1 MPRRKSSEP
10 WVHPK
15 GLTLKEMV
23 GVLPHLGV
31 NVSFH
36 ALRLTARILS
46 VPSESGRGE
55 NGRGVT
61 AYYPHEALFMFAT
74 AYRLVAPPKSK
85 FEKIAERL
93 RELELQET
101 SPCEPYSIADVFEDE
116 PQKADVVPR
125 DLEAVAR
132 AYLRFACDDD
142 QGLDVAVL
150 SKVAKGHWHE
160 CGLDDQRVAE
170 ALRVYKIR
178 QLTAMG
184 VPADVAA
191 KVPLSGV

>member
-23 GVLPHLGV
+23 GVLPYYGV

-55 NGRGVT
+55 NDRGLT
-61 AYYPHEALFMFAT
+61 AYYAYEALFMFAT

-93 RELELQET
+93 RDLESQET
-101 SPCEPYSIADVFEDE
+101 SPCEPYSIADEFEDE
-116 PQKADVVPR
+116 PAKADVAPR

-132 AYLRFACDDD
+132 AYLRFVCDDE
-142 QGLDVAVL
+142 QGLDVAIL
-150 SKVAKGHWHE
+150 SKVAKDHWHE
-160 CGLDDQRVAE
+160 CGLDNQRVAE

-184 VPADVAA
+184 VPGDVAA
-191 KVPLSGV
+191 KVPLSGA